1 MSFNILKNKILFK
14 KYKIEGLL
22 GKGSFGCVFRGIN
35 LKDNSELAI
44 KVERKDAKSH
54 LLEIESNFLSI
65 LKGYGIP
72 EIKSYGR
79 TAYFYVLVEEILG
92 PNLTNIKNKQSF
104 TLKDISMIAIQII
117 DRIEYIHSKN
127 IIHRDIKPENFTI
140 GYKNQSTIYII
151 DFGISKKYKSSRT
164 GKHVKYSLTG
174 KLFGTVR
181 YISYNASRGVQQS
194 RRDDLESIGY
204 MLIYLC
210 NGKLPWQGLGFKDI
224 NARKKYLEMLYLK
237 KFTPPEIICK
247 GLPIEF
253 VEYIKYCKNL
263 TFEQTPDYEY
273 LRNRFR
279 TILLK
284 MNQINDLKFTWL
296 TKINIQKQNKNLKT
310 KILDKKETTN
320 TNTKYINLLRR
331 KQSPQT
337 RLYRAIQH
345 SLEKDDKSIKSL
357 RTKSELSCEEKN
369 LVPNKKIN
377 IDIYDRGI
385 SEDGLRNKLNNSYL
399 SKDII
404 SYNSHL
410 AQYNMNVL
418 GFQDEKKIYQLYL
431 MRRRN
436 RISKISFSPS
446 PSPYNYPKNN
456 SNILINCT
464 KNKFDYKSTD
474 YSTKNISKENLK
486 FLSYKKHKN
495 QNKIFKKRFNYS
507 IDLDKNFFKENLNII
522 KNKIHSQSELIK
534 NNKTNKKIL
543 PNDKRRTICE
553 NIYKNAIN
561 KIRKSLNNE
570 NIERKK
576 DYFSYNI
583 KKNQNSKNNKI
594 SQNLINKFNQLEDSF
609 SFRNKLLDKNIK
621 MTKINEYDM
630 KKNNNKNVEIQ
641 KNIPK
646 IIQKNNN
653 NVIIQNK
660 LNKNLINNKIF
671 KIIRTN
677 NAIKKAKINSDNI
690 NFNINSFLE
699 NKSIKNKRGINII
712 INNNVNSFSKNSLNE
727 RQNFIKPIS
736 NSENYNLMKGITERF
751 DNQSF
756 KSNNINNNNEI
767 IENDYRS
774 YHYINKIP
782 KNKTKQM
789 IKLVH
794 YTNNCNNI
802 NSQKL
807 NHYNPIKNIQ
817 NNENNYSNLSNNN
830 LMNAYNVKKLPNKR
844 NIQLLEYKPINKN
857 NIVNNLNNLSQLNRY
872 NNNINSNI
880 YNENSF
886 IQQENSFLLGKM
898 RVIKLN
904 NNTQNNPN
912 QIKTQQKYY
921 SNSYNNSD
929 KILLNNKNN
938 INKRKMIIKNNKII
952 LGNLTHRNNFSNDV
966 ESYNIKKQNLMH
978 KNGKIYLKNGSKIY
992 QRLSPNI
999 IKNKNFLDYGLD
1011 KGIDDNRG
1019 VLSYRS
1025 NSNNTKKKGLDFN
1038 KDTIEDFEYITHIP
1052 KNINNLNTKV
1062 NRYNGPKCFNSL
1074 RI

>member
-210 NGKLPWQGLGFKDI
+210 SGKLPWQGLKFKDI

-237 KFTPPEIICK
+237 KFTPPEILCK

-263 TFEQTPDYEY
+263 AFEQTPDYEY

-369 LVPNKKIN
+369 LLPNKKIN

-436 RISKISFSPS
+436 RISKI
-446 PSPYNYPKNN
+446 
-456 SNILINCT
+456 
-464 KNKFDYKSTD
+464 
-474 YSTKNISKENLK
+474 LK
-486 FLSYKKHKN
+486 
-495 QNKIFKKRFNYS
+495 I
-507 IDLDKNFFKENLNII
+507 
-522 KNKIHSQSELIK
+522 
-534 NNKTNKKIL
+534 
-543 PNDKRRTICE
+543 
-553 NIYKNAIN
+553 
-561 KIRKSLNNE
+561 
-570 NIERKK
+570 
-576 DYFSYNI
+576 
-583 KKNQNSKNNKI
+583 
-594 SQNLINKFNQLEDSF
+594 
-609 SFRNKLLDKNIK
+609 
-621 MTKINEYDM
+621 
-630 KKNNNKNVEIQ
+630 
-641 KNIPK
+641 
-646 IIQKNNN
+646 
-653 NVIIQNK
+653 
-660 LNKNLINNKIF
+660 
-671 KIIRTN
+671 
-677 NAIKKAKINSDNI
+677 
-690 NFNINSFLE
+690 
-699 NKSIKNKRGINII
+699 
-712 INNNVNSFSKNSLNE
+712 
-727 RQNFIKPIS
+727 
-736 NSENYNLMKGITERF
+736 
-751 DNQSF
+751 
-756 KSNNINNNNEI
+756 
-767 IENDYRS
+767 
-774 YHYINKIP
+774 
-782 KNKTKQM
+782 
-789 IKLVH
+789 
-794 YTNNCNNI
+794 
-802 NSQKL
+802 
-807 NHYNPIKNIQ
+807 
-817 NNENNYSNLSNNN
+817 
-830 LMNAYNVKKLPNKR
+830 
-844 NIQLLEYKPINKN
+844 
-857 NIVNNLNNLSQLNRY
+857 
-872 NNNINSNI
+872 
-880 YNENSF
+880 
-886 IQQENSFLLGKM
+886 
-898 RVIKLN
+898 
-904 NNTQNNPN
+904 
-912 QIKTQQKYY
+912 
-921 SNSYNNSD
+921 
-929 KILLNNKNN
+929 
-938 INKRKMIIKNNKII
+938 
-952 LGNLTHRNNFSNDV
+952 
-966 ESYNIKKQNLMH
+966 
-978 KNGKIYLKNGSKIY
+978 
-992 QRLSPNI
+992 
-999 IKNKNFLDYGLD
+999 
-1011 KGIDDNRG
+1011 
-1019 VLSYRS
+1019 
-1025 NSNNTKKKGLDFN
+1025 
-1038 KDTIEDFEYITHIP
+1038 
-1052 KNINNLNTKV
+1052 
-1062 NRYNGPKCFNSL
+1062 
-1074 RI
+1074 